1 MTIYPQ
7 RPIRYISCLVLG
19 SVFRV
24 GGSNGA
30 VSGYIK
36 SKMAAGHHLG
46 KIRSQIAAEW
56 LQISQR
62 SQWRAYS
69 KPPSLFRMVPS
80 PTLYDPFPKMGFHI
94 NPRYANGHISA
105 TGDQIHFMFVTR
117 LGFSSCFGHYN
128 RSCLLTY
135 LLSGSADRMALF
147 PVTSSWQVG
156 SRCYLG

>member
-1 MTIYPQ
+1 MSDFQVSPYLVQ
-7 RPIRYISCLVLG
+7 R
-19 SVFRV
+19 
-24 GGSNGA
+24 
-30 VSGYIK
+30 
-36 SKMAAGHHLG
+36 
-46 KIRSQIAAEW
+46 
-56 LQISQR
+56 SQR

-80 PTLYDPFPKMGFHI
+80 PILYDPFPKMEFHI
-94 NPRYANGHISA
+94 NSRYANGHISA

-147 PVTSSWQVG
+147 PVISSWRQVLSWIIWNG
-156 SRCYLG
+156 HISATADSIHLSLIARSSLR